1 MSASGN
7 QRAAVGTTVLVQ
19 IVWAVLAAAWNF
31 AGAALNAQGQPAL
44 GPTASAAAGVVLL
57 AIAVLFL
64 VGSRRW
70 PRTYVAASVFTGL
83 VAGSAVYNALT
94 QDPAL
99 WPSEL
104 WRYGGAVLN
113 GVGCLAAIRAVVSF
127 VVSRSGR

>member
-1 MSASGN
+1 MDGRRHRLTRS
-7 QRAAVGTTVLVQ
+7 RKRL
-19 IVWAVLAAAWNF
+19 I
-31 AGAALNAQGQPAL
+31 
-44 GPTASAAAGVVLL
+44 AGVCGGLAEYLGWSPTLVRVL
-57 AIAVLFL
+57 
-64 VGSRRW
+64 
-70 PRTYVAASVFTGL
+70 YVAVSVFTGL

-113 GVGCLAAIRAVVSF
+113 GVGRLAAIRAVVSF